1 MQQHSHSQLLVIP
14 SLVLKPCVEAVSAS
28 ASQNDTDTAPAADYS
43 RIEPFYETIDHDVDT
58 RREQPAVVVGR
69 NRAGV
74 SARLSERYELSETHM
89 ADAAV
94 AAASGGG
101 VHTVRGQIP
110 QNLRQ
115 LQKHNEDYS
124 HLHH

>member
-1 MQQHSHSQLLVIP
+1 MQQHSHSQLTTSHP
-14 SLVLKPCVEAVSAS
+14 QPRVEAVSAS

-43 RIEPFYETIDHDVDT
+43 RIEPFYEIIDHDVDT

-69 NRAGV
+69 NRV
-74 SARLSERYELSETHM
+74 SARLSERYDLSEAHL
-89 ADAAV
+89 AAV

-101 VHTVRGQIP
+101 VCTVRGQVT

-115 LQKHNEDYS
+115 LQEHNEDYS